1 MNCQTVDV
9 SSAIHSKGTQPAV
22 VFALVKEPE
31 LNILVFFLGYKAGGG
46 QPAAIFFL
54 EHWAGENPKIQ
65 KQSGRRFCP
74 PEEEK
79 FGKAETPENVP
90 WQNWRPGIAG
100 FCIAQ
105 WCVAYTLA
113 KPPF

>member
-46 QPAAIFFL
+46 QPAAICFL
-54 EHWAGENPKIQ
+54 EHWAGE
-65 KQSGRRFCP
+65 
-74 PEEEK
+74 
-79 FGKAETPENVP
+79 KAAIEFVR
-90 WQNWRPGIAG
+90 Q
-100 FCIAQ
+100 AQ
-105 WCVAYTLA
+105 GLLVGQRIRVT
-113 KPPF
+113 